1 MKSCVV
7 ICFFLLLGQLAASQD
22 ISGVWKGTLTMQNGC
37 FAVNH
42 IELQINLTGDLATG
56 NSYHYLDINNYVKKK
71 FKGLYDAALK
81 TITLHEGLITG
92 FNIPPTCTIC
102 IKNFILTY
110 SHEGSQEYLSGGW
123 NGKEM
128 KTGVDCVTGEIVLS
142 RVKESAFKDIPEIKV
157 DTGEVRLD
165 FYDNGTID
173 GDTISIVVNK
183 QVVLAHQRLTAKP
196 ITTFIRIDPARR
208 FQEVEMVAE
217 NLGAI
222 PPNTALLIIT
232 IKEKT
237 LEERRYKLQL
247 SSIQEKTARVMFLY
261 DPDDD

>member
-1 MKSCVV
+1 MKSSVV
-7 ICFFLLLGQLAASQD
+7 IWLLLLISQIGKAQD

-42 IELQINLTGDLATG
+42 IELDINLSGDIANG
-56 NSYHYLDINNYVKKK
+56 NSYHYLDVDNYVKKK

-102 IKNFILTY
+102 VKNYVLTY
-110 SHEGSQEYLSGGW
+110 HKDGNLEYLSGGW
-123 NGKEM
+123 DGKEV
-128 KTGVDCVTGEIVLS
+128 KTGVDCVMGQITLS

-165 FYDNGTID
+165 FYDNGIID
-173 GDTISIVVNK
+173 GDTISIMVNK
-183 QVVLAHQRLTAKP
+183 QVVLAHQRLSAKP
-196 ITTFIRIDPARR
+196 ITIYIKIDPSRR

-217 NLGAI
+217 NLGTI

-232 IKEKT
+232 VKEK
-237 LEERRYKLQL
+237 RYKLQL
-247 SSIQEKTARVMFLY
+247 SSVQEKTARVMFVY
-261 DPDDD
+261 DPEE

>member
-7 ICFFLLLGQLAASQD
+7 IWFFLLLGQLAGSQD

-37 FAVNH
+37 FSVNH
-42 IELQINLTGDLATG
+42 IELQINLAGDLATG

-71 FKGLYDAALK
+71 FKGLYDGALK

-102 IKNFILTY
+102 IKNFMLTY
-110 SHEGSQEYLSGGW
+110 RHEGNQEFLSGGW
-123 NGKEM
+123 NGKEL

-173 GDTISIVVNK
+173 GDTISIMVNK
-183 QVVLAHQRLTAKP
+183 QVILAHQRLSAKP
-196 ITTFIRIDPARR
+196 ITTYIKIDPGRR
-208 FQEVEMVAE
+208 FQEVEMIAE
-217 NLGAI
+217 NLGSI

-232 IKEKT
+232 VKEK
-237 LEERRYKLQL
+237 RYKLQL

-261 DPDDD
+261 DPDDE